1 MVIPC
6 HIHLKC
12 LLREDAGA
20 WTEAGGRN
28 ANRVDNA
35 PSLYF
40 VYNMHV
46 GQNHFCSMSLEIT
59 VSTINWLKL
68 ADSQAS

>member
-6 HIHLKC
+6 RIRLKF

-28 ANRVDNA
+28 ANQIDNA
-35 PSLYF
+35 LSLYF
-40 VYNMHV
+40 AYNMHV

-59 VSTINWLKL
+59 VSTINQLKL
-68 ADSQAS
+68 GDSQAS